1 MLKNFATLRKR
12 GFVKFLEKDQHL
24 DPLNFY
30 LKQSHCYFKI
40 YMSAKSISRGMGQT
54 KTEPDATGKVKGR
67 G

>member
-30 LKQSHCYFKI
+30 FTIK
-40 YMSAKSISRGMGQT
+40 AISLLL
-54 KTEPDATGKVKGR
+54 
-67 G
+67 